1 MSFTNRPISLFRISV
16 PVFILAACLSGAAQ
30 TPSPTPVASP
40 TPTLEHEFFRNVLR
54 DQKAIWTAP
63 LHLHSKDARWIAPL
77 GLGTAA
83 LITTDRMTGD
93 EIAEFDDQLPAS
105 RIVSYA
111 GSTYGLGA
119 LAGTFYLIGRVAR
132 NDRAKETGLL
142 SAEALVD
149 SLIDVNVLK
158 EISQRARPRAGR
170 ERSEFFEG
178 GTSFPSGHAMQ
189 AWSVATVIAHEYHD
203 RPAVQIAAY
212 GIASAVS
219 MARFTGERHYLSDA
233 LIGSAMGFGIGR
245 YVYRTHHQT
254 KPGPGD
260 GDGNEETEQALSE
273 SLTKRSLFVT
283 PMYSHTTRAYGVAA
297 TWSF

>member
-1 MSFTNRPISLFRISV
+1 MSFTNRSISLFSISV
-16 PVFILAACLSGAAQ
+16 PVFMRAVCLNTAAQ

-40 TPTLEHEFFRNVLR
+40 TPTLEREFFKNVLH
-54 DQKAIWTAP
+54 DQKVIWTAP
-63 LHLHSKDARWIAPL
+63 FHLHSKDARWIAPL

-83 LITTDRMTGD
+83 LITTDRLTGD
-93 EIAEFDDQLPAS
+93 EMAEFHAQLNSS

-111 GSTYGLGA
+111 GSTYGVGA
-119 LAGTFYLIGRVAR
+119 IAGTFYLDGKVMR
-132 NDRAKETGLL
+132 NDSAKETGLL

-178 GTSFPSGHAMQ
+178 GTSFPSGHAIQ

-219 MARFTGERHYLSDA
+219 VARFTGGRHYLSDA

-254 KPGPGD
+254 KPGTGD
-260 GDGNEETEQALSE
+260 GDGNEETEEALSE

-283 PMYSHTTRAYGVAA
+283 PMYSHTARAYGVAA
-297 TWSF
+297 TWRF

>member
-1 MSFTNRPISLFRISV
+1 MSFINRSISLLSISV
-16 PVFILAACLSGAAQ
+16 PVFILAVCLSAAAQ

-40 TPTLEHEFFRNVLR
+40 TPTLEHEFFRSVLR
-54 DQKAIWTAP
+54 DQKAIWSSP
-63 LHLHSKDARWIAPL
+63 FHLHERDGRWLAPL

-83 LITTDRMTGD
+83 LMTTDRMTGD
-93 EIAEFDDQLPAS
+93 EMAEFDDQLNAS

-111 GSTYGLGA
+111 GSTYGVGA
-119 LAGTFYLIGRVAR
+119 VVGTFYLAGRVGR

-178 GTSFPSGHAMQ
+178 GTSFPSGHAIQ
-189 AWSVATVIAHEYHD
+189 AWSVATVIAHEYRD

-219 MARFTGERHYLSDA
+219 MARFTGRRHYLSDV
-233 LIGSAMGFGIGR
+233 LVGSALGYGIGK
-245 YVYRTHHQT
+245 YVYRAHHRT
-254 KPGPGD
+254 SSAS
-260 GDGNEETEQALSE
+260 GDGNEEEEVSSE
-273 SLTKRSLFVT
+273 SQPKRSLSVV
-283 PMYSHTTRAYGVAA
+283 PVYSRMAHAYGVAA